1 MLTRKNSS
9 TFFQATCKIK
19 SIPKKYKYFF
29 KYNFLQ
35 DVIKCDDLE
44 SESMENEKCQFDV
57 KNNLKVKKNL
67 LEENLSVEEVEAKES
82 TKREG

>member
-1 MLTRKNSS
+1 M
-9 TFFQATCKIK
+9 
-19 SIPKKYKYFF
+19 
-29 KYNFLQ
+29 
-35 DVIKCDDLE
+35 IKCDDLE
-44 SESMENEKCQFDV
+44 SESMENEQSQFDV